1 MNASEPV
8 RRTYD
13 IEDKTNV
20 FLIHPLSNRLVPHLA
35 DWHVSPNTVSFCGMG
50 CGILAGLAYHHYEN
64 PLCCVLGFVLMIG
77 WHVMDGADGQLARLT
92 RRQSNI
98 GKVLDGICD
107 YVTFTSVYVGLAL
120 TLSRLYGPWVWWV
133 VAASG
138 ASHAIQSA
146 SYELQRQDYDHWGC
160 GRSSAAPARAAAAT
174 KGDISPISYAAG
186 MLERAYSALQLLSTG
201 VGKQLRQEMDAAVGN
216 KAIRSEMMAL
226 YREIFAPR
234 VRQWS
239 VMSANYRTLGLF
251 FFAAIG
257 RPLYYFAWESLVLS
271 LLTIVLLCGQ
281 RGLYERFFTRARCK
295 PVGHRS
301 RREGSNA

>member
-216 KAIRSEMMAL
+216 KTIRSEMMAL

-295 PVGHRS
+295 PVGHLS
-301 RREGSNA
+301 QREGSNA